1 MALVYQETRAEAV
14 CSLEQDV
21 LVLLNDK
28 SRMKGD
34 LHVRFREKF
43 EVKVLLL
50 TRLEREG
57 QISPIRF
64 SPRIFKILTEALQ
77 KEEPAGQNSCS
88 CNEVLLGFS
97 VSAAV
102 CRKISKNFTPCG
114 RLIWTWRFR
123 SVSERLFTNMWIRA
137 CPAM

>member
-34 LHVRFREKF
+34 LHLQFRKKF

-50 TRLEREG
+50 TTRLRG
-57 QISPIRF
+57 
-64 SPRIFKILTEALQ
+64 KI
-77 KEEPAGQNSCS
+77 KF
-88 CNEVLLGFS
+88 LLLDF
-97 VSAAV
+97 
-102 CRKISKNFTPCG
+102 N
-114 RLIWTWRFR
+114 
-123 SVSERLFTNMWIRA
+123 
-137 CPAM
+137 

>member
-50 TRLEREG
+50 TRLRG
-57 QISPIRF
+57 RKFLAQRNFLLLDCPDDGR
-64 SPRIFKILTEALQ
+64 PDLQ
-77 KEEPAGQNSCS
+77 RG
-88 CNEVLLGFS
+88 
-97 VSAAV
+97 
-102 CRKISKNFTPCG
+102 
-114 RLIWTWRFR
+114 
-123 SVSERLFTNMWIRA
+123 
-137 CPAM
+137 

>member
-50 TRLEREG
+50 TRLRG
-57 QISPIRF
+57 RRLITASYSIS
-64 SPRIFKILTEALQ
+64 
-77 KEEPAGQNSCS
+77 
-88 CNEVLLGFS
+88 LLK
-97 VSAAV
+97 AAV
-102 CRKISKNFTPCG
+102 HCADTFKGRGESRVQGLGIIWELSDLTFRKKG
-114 RLIWTWRFR
+114 EDDR
-123 SVSERLFTNMWIRA
+123 
-137 CPAM
+137 

>member
-50 TRLEREG
+50 TRLRGREL
-57 QISPIRF
+57 ITPSYSIYR
-64 SPRIFKILTEALQ
+64 RIFCK
-77 KEEPAGQNSCS
+77 CS
-88 CNEVLLGFS
+88 VFLYFMEYIYDKVF
-97 VSAAV
+97 
-102 CRKISKNFTPCG
+102 RKH
-114 RLIWTWRFR
+114 
-123 SVSERLFTNMWIRA
+123 E
-137 CPAM
+137 

>member
-50 TRLEREG
+50 TRLRG
-57 QISPIRF
+57 RRLVTAPPTR
-64 SPRIFKILTEALQ
+64 LC
-77 KEEPAGQNSCS
+77 PASACS
-88 CNEVLLGFS
+88 CLHEQAFAG
-97 VSAAV
+97 
-102 CRKISKNFTPCG
+102 
-114 RLIWTWRFR
+114 
-123 SVSERLFTNMWIRA
+123 
-137 CPAM
+137 

>member
-50 TRLEREG
+50 TRLRGERK
-57 QISPIRF
+57 SPLLDSMGSICKNNLN
-64 SPRIFKILTEALQ
+64 PKIT
-77 KEEPAGQNSCS
+77 KD
-88 CNEVLLGFS
+88 
-97 VSAAV
+97 
-102 CRKISKNFTPCG
+102 T
-114 RLIWTWRFR
+114 
-123 SVSERLFTNMWIRA
+123 
-137 CPAM
+137 

>member
-50 TRLEREG
+50 TRLEGEG
-57 QISPIRF
+57 QITGISDSLPEYLRF
-64 SPRIFKILTEALQ
+64 
-77 KEEPAGQNSCS
+77 
-88 CNEVLLGFS
+88 
-97 VSAAV
+97 
-102 CRKISKNFTPCG
+102 
-114 RLIWTWRFR
+114 
-123 SVSERLFTNMWIRA
+123 
-137 CPAM
+137 

>member
-50 TRLEREG
+50 TRLRGE
-57 QISPIRF
+57 IKSPLLDFVMRMMLQDITK
-64 SPRIFKILTEALQ
+64 IFY
-77 KEEPAGQNSCS
+77 P
-88 CNEVLLGFS
+88 
-97 VSAAV
+97 
-102 CRKISKNFTPCG
+102 SKKQAEYS
-114 RLIWTWRFR
+114 FR
-123 SVSERLFTNMWIRA
+123 
-137 CPAM
+137 

>member
-50 TRLEREG
+50 TRLRG
-57 QISPIRF
+57 RNF
-64 SPRIFKILTEALQ
+64 STMRNSSYSIGIL
-77 KEEPAGQNSCS
+77 K
-88 CNEVLLGFS
+88 
-97 VSAAV
+97 
-102 CRKISKNFTPCG
+102 KNK
-114 RLIWTWRFR
+114 L
-123 SVSERLFTNMWIRA
+123 
-137 CPAM
+137 

>member
-50 TRLEREG
+50 TRLRG
-57 QISPIRF
+57 GLNSPYSIAR
-64 SPRIFKILTEALQ
+64 KEAFL
-77 KEEPAGQNSCS
+77 
-88 CNEVLLGFS
+88 
-97 VSAAV
+97 
-102 CRKISKNFTPCG
+102 CG
-114 RLIWTWRFR
+114 
-123 SVSERLFTNMWIRA
+123 A
-137 CPAM
+137 

>member
-50 TRLEREG
+50 TRLRG
-57 QISPIRF
+57 RGLI
-64 SPRIFKILTEALQ
+64 
-77 KEEPAGQNSCS
+77 
-88 CNEVLLGFS
+88 
-97 VSAAV
+97 
-102 CRKISKNFTPCG
+102 TPSYLIAKTGG
-114 RLIWTWRFR
+114 RQGAFP
-123 SVSERLFTNMWIRA
+123 EK
-137 CPAM
+137 

>member
-50 TRLEREG
+50 TRLRGRELIAPSYSNPNRAEKS
-57 QISPIRF
+57 QFKQFLFF
-64 SPRIFKILTEALQ
+64 SKM
-77 KEEPAGQNSCS
+77 KS
-88 CNEVLLGFS
+88 
-97 VSAAV
+97 
-102 CRKISKNFTPCG
+102 
-114 RLIWTWRFR
+114 
-123 SVSERLFTNMWIRA
+123 NM
-137 CPAM
+137 

>member
-50 TRLEREG
+50 LLTRLRG
-57 QISPIRF
+57 RWLIIASYPIY
-64 SPRIFKILTEALQ
+64 PM
-77 KEEPAGQNSCS
+77 KEEGLYQMW
-88 CNEVLLGFS
+88 E
-97 VSAAV
+97 
-102 CRKISKNFTPCG
+102 KY
-114 RLIWTWRFR
+114 R
-123 SVSERLFTNMWIRA
+123 SVK
-137 CPAM
+137 

>member
-50 TRLEREG
+50 TRLRG
-57 QISPIRF
+57 R
-64 SPRIFKILTEALQ
+64 
-77 KEEPAGQNSCS
+77 
-88 CNEVLLGFS
+88 
-97 VSAAV
+97 
-102 CRKISKNFTPCG
+102 
-114 RLIWTWRFR
+114 RLIT
-123 SVSERLFTNMWIRA
+123 VSYSIFFSTDQTAGFLQDNRLFLLPEKRKVYNG
-137 CPAM
+137 CQEGDGQK

>member
-1 MALVYQETRAEAV
+1 MAFVYQKTRAEAV

-50 TRLEREG
+50 TRLRGRRLITASYSIREN
-57 QISPIRF
+57 
-64 SPRIFKILTEALQ
+64 ILSSHL
-77 KEEPAGQNSCS
+77 CRRL
-88 CNEVLLGFS
+88 LLGVGITITVNNKIQDIS
-97 VSAAV
+97 HQAAAENIYNRV
-102 CRKISKNFTPCG
+102 
-114 RLIWTWRFR
+114 
-123 SVSERLFTNMWIRA
+123 LF
-137 CPAM
+137 

>member
-50 TRLEREG
+50 TRLRG
-57 QISPIRF
+57 R
-64 SPRIFKILTEALQ
+64 
-77 KEEPAGQNSCS
+77 
-88 CNEVLLGFS
+88 
-97 VSAAV
+97 
-102 CRKISKNFTPCG
+102 
-114 RLIWTWRFR
+114 RLITA
-123 SVSERLFTNMWIRA
+123 SYSILFLNSDKKDIRHIQV
-137 CPAM
+137 CLKNCI

>member
-43 EVKVLLL
+43 EVEVLLL
-50 TRLEREG
+50 TRLRG
-57 QISPIRF
+57 RGLI
-64 SPRIFKILTEALQ
+64 
-77 KEEPAGQNSCS
+77 
-88 CNEVLLGFS
+88 
-97 VSAAV
+97 
-102 CRKISKNFTPCG
+102 TPSYSI
-114 RLIWTWRFR
+114 RLIQAGLFWR
-123 SVSERLFTNMWIRA
+123 SETLLWLQ
-137 CPAM
+137 

>member
-21 LVLLNDK
+21 PVLLNDK

-50 TRLEREG
+50 TRLRGREL
-57 QISPIRF
+57 ITPSYSIF
-64 SPRIFKILTEALQ
+64 SDKL
-77 KEEPAGQNSCS
+77 
-88 CNEVLLGFS
+88 V
-97 VSAAV
+97 V
-102 CRKISKNFTPCG
+102 
-114 RLIWTWRFR
+114 
-123 SVSERLFTNMWIRA
+123 M
-137 CPAM
+137 

>member
-50 TRLEREG
+50 TRLRG
-57 QISPIRF
+57 R
-64 SPRIFKILTEALQ
+64 
-77 KEEPAGQNSCS
+77 
-88 CNEVLLGFS
+88 
-97 VSAAV
+97 
-102 CRKISKNFTPCG
+102 
-114 RLIWTWRFR
+114 RLITASSIYLYKITRNKAVFLIDR
-123 SVSERLFTNMWIRA
+123 YYFFAHADNTA
-137 CPAM
+137 AATF

>member
-14 CSLEQDV
+14 CSLEQDI

-50 TRLEREG
+50 TRLRGREL
-57 QISPIRF
+57 ITLSYSITAVLYF
-64 SPRIFKILTEALQ
+64 SPVQGSHQETA
-77 KEEPAGQNSCS
+77 PG
-88 CNEVLLGFS
+88 
-97 VSAAV
+97 
-102 CRKISKNFTPCG
+102 
-114 RLIWTWRFR
+114 
-123 SVSERLFTNMWIRA
+123 
-137 CPAM
+137 

>member
-50 TRLEREG
+50 TRLEREA
-57 QISPIRF
+57 SAWKANAL
-64 SPRIFKILTEALQ
+64 STE
-77 KEEPAGQNSCS
+77 
-88 CNEVLLGFS
+88 LL
-97 VSAAV
+97 
-102 CRKISKNFTPCG
+102 PQ
-114 RLIWTWRFR
+114 
-123 SVSERLFTNMWIRA
+123 
-137 CPAM
+137 

>member
-50 TRLEREG
+50 TRLRG
-57 QISPIRF
+57 RRLITASY
-64 SPRIFKILTEALQ
+64 SIFGIT
-77 KEEPAGQNSCS
+77 S
-88 CNEVLLGFS
+88 GFS
-97 VSAAV
+97 YGGGVSD
-102 CRKISKNFTPCG
+102 
-114 RLIWTWRFR
+114 
-123 SVSERLFTNMWIRA
+123 IRRQRHGH
-137 CPAM
+137 C